1 MILTGL
7 RAVRSFL
14 SMVLVGLWFT
24 TGSIVLRLGV
34 YPVIWL
40 RPSLRYRLTSRYFKI
55 MSGGIFALLT
65 LGGARFRRR
74 GTIPTATPVAI
85 VANHQSLVDIL
96 QASLMAQP
104 LAPAYVTRTR
114 YARWV
119 PLVSATVRLLRC
131 PLVEPKKDPRG
142 AIKAIR
148 RGAQELEHGLLI
160 FPEGHRTADGEVRP
174 FRRLGVEAMLS
185 ARRVPVYLMVNDGA
199 WRVAHFTD
207 LLYRVHLIDYESEI
221 LGPFDLPEDPA
232 NLPEFIAWTRDTIVR
247 RIAERRSGSRRAP

>member
-1 MILTGL
+1 MILTGV
-7 RAVRSFL
+7 RAVRSFG
-14 SMVLVGLWFT
+14 SMVLVGLWFA
-24 TGSIVLRLGV
+24 TGSIALRLGV
-34 YPVIWL
+34 YPAISLW
-40 RPSLRYRLTSRYFKI
+40 PSLRYRLTSRYFKI

-65 LGGARFRRR
+65 VGGARFRRR

-85 VANHQSLVDIL
+85 IANHQSLVDIL

-104 LAPAYVTRTR
+104 VAPAFVTRTR

-131 PLVEPKKDPRG
+131 PLVEPKRDPRG
-142 AIKAIR
+142 AIEAIR
-148 RGAQELEHGLLI
+148 RGALELEHGLLI
-160 FPEGHRTADGEVRP
+160 FPEGHRTSNGEVRP
-174 FRRLGVEAMLS
+174 FRRLGVEAMLA

-221 LGPFDLPEDPA
+221 LGPFELPEDPA
-232 NLPEFIAWTRDTIVR
+232 ELPAFIQWARDAIVE
-247 RIAERRSGSRRAP
+247 RIVERRNASRRAP